1 MHVPLKNHT
10 EQQQRRKEN
19 QNPFTGSQKPKTKP
33 PTQKSNSKMNSQPS
47 FNDMTT
53 LVSQASLTAST
64 SIGSASSTQTFY
76 YGVPTASNSSM
87 DLLEDDDELFVNPTV
102 EDFMTMDKTKTY
114 WETLSEFSR

>member
-1 MHVPLKNHT
+1 
-10 EQQQRRKEN
+10 
-19 QNPFTGSQKPKTKP
+19 
-33 PTQKSNSKMNSQPS
+33 MNSQPS

-102 EDFMTMDKTKTY
+102 EDFMTMDTTKTY
-114 WETLSEFSR
+114 IHGVTFCILSLVNLRDKLVKASYLTLLLC

>member
-1 MHVPLKNHT
+1 
-10 EQQQRRKEN
+10 
-19 QNPFTGSQKPKTKP
+19 
-33 PTQKSNSKMNSQPS
+33 MNSQPS

-76 YGVPTASNSSM
+76 YGVPTSSNSEM

-102 EDFMTMDKTKTY
+102 EDFMTMNTTKTY